1 MKLVMV
7 KVEVGQLE
15 GGEAGQALKAQRP
28 LGVVLAIIVVVSWER
43 GGGGSRRGSSTVG
56 QPGEE

>member
-1 MKLVMV
+1 MMV

-43 GGGGSRRGSSTVG
+43 GDGGSRRGSSTVG